1 MEVARHAR
9 LVRRASIN
17 GSEPVATAERRGSA
31 PPTLTLAHIL
41 VPVRLDA
48 SERESVSLALGM
60 AAAHRARV
68 TLLHVLTAF
77 EAPSAHWLDAIDNLQ
92 RALDGHSRDTAPAIR
107 MREAEIREFLEREIP
122 AAKRAAVDVAVACRV
137 GDVAT
142 EIVRAA
148 KDLAADLIVLG
159 RRRPRR
165 RPSFSSGLTDRVV
178 QLGSIPI
185 MLA

>member
-1 MEVARHAR
+1 MAVARYAR

-17 GSEPVATAERRGSA
+17 GSDSVATPERRDAA
-31 PPTLTLAHIL
+31 PSTVALTHIL

-48 SERESVSLALGM
+48 SEREGVSLALGM

-68 TLLHVLTAF
+68 TLLHVLTPF

-122 AAKRAAVDVAVACRV
+122 PANRAAVDVAVTCRV

-148 KDLAADLIVLG
+148 KDLAADLVVLG
-159 RRRPRR
+159 RHRTRR
-165 RPSFSSGLTDRVV
+165 RPSFSPGLTDRVV

-185 MLA
+185 VLA